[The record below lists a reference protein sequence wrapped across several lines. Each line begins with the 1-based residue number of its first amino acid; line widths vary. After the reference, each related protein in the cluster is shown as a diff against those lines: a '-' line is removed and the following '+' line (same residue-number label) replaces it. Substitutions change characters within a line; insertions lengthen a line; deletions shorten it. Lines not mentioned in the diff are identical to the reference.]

1 MNNKSIETDKNKPE
15 SYLLIKNQDDLL
27 TRHMKVKNS
36 NELHD
41 IISLLKI
48 NNRKCHFHLE
58 IQSTILIMTIPL
70 LLYVIFNF
78 ISFTI
83 SFHNDWDRV
92 EKYTV
97 EKILY
102 FEKKI
107 KSHTENDESI
117 DQLSIRIDELKKNVN
132 NDMRMDFQE
141 YIQYRYNNYS
151 HSTEIYVTD
160 ILITTCSFLT
170 TILFFYISFILKRK
184 APLILTREKQ
194 LFITWIKG
202 RAYVARYSQI
212 GVFETKINV
221 SLILYSLDR
230 QHKIIKKLFP
240 LHTSRTILFSSEKK
254 RKDILAFITKYMVW
268 GQSAVA
274 SIDYERDTPFYL
286 RRDKKPNDFEQQV
299 IDVLAALDKLD
310 SPCELNTLT
319 DKKGV

>member
-1 MNNKSIETDKNKPE
+1 MRTLSKMNNKSIETDKNKPE

-102 FEKKI
+102 FEKK
-107 KSHTENDESI
+107 
-117 DQLSIRIDELKKNVN
+117 
-132 NDMRMDFQE
+132 
-141 YIQYRYNNYS
+141 
-151 HSTEIYVTD
+151 
-160 ILITTCSFLT
+160 
-170 TILFFYISFILKRK
+170 
-184 APLILTREKQ
+184 
-194 LFITWIKG
+194 
-202 RAYVARYSQI
+202 
-212 GVFETKINV
+212 
-221 SLILYSLDR
+221 
-230 QHKIIKKLFP
+230 
-240 LHTSRTILFSSEKK
+240 
-254 RKDILAFITKYMVW
+254 
-268 GQSAVA
+268 
-274 SIDYERDTPFYL
+274 
-286 RRDKKPNDFEQQV
+286 
-299 IDVLAALDKLD
+299 
-310 SPCELNTLT
+310 
-319 DKKGV
+319 

>member
-15 SYLLIKNQDDLL
+15 SYLLIKNQDNLL

-107 KSHTENDESI
+107 KSHTENDEYI
-117 DQLSIRIDELKKNVN
+117 DQLSIRIDELKK
-132 NDMRMDFQE
+132 M
-141 YIQYRYNNYS
+141 
-151 HSTEIYVTD
+151 
-160 ILITTCSFLT
+160 
-170 TILFFYISFILKRK
+170 
-184 APLILTREKQ
+184 
-194 LFITWIKG
+194 
-202 RAYVARYSQI
+202 
-212 GVFETKINV
+212 
-221 SLILYSLDR
+221 
-230 QHKIIKKLFP
+230 
-240 LHTSRTILFSSEKK
+240 
-254 RKDILAFITKYMVW
+254 
-268 GQSAVA
+268 
-274 SIDYERDTPFYL
+274 
-286 RRDKKPNDFEQQV
+286 
-299 IDVLAALDKLD
+299 
-310 SPCELNTLT
+310 
-319 DKKGV
+319 